1 MKTKF
6 FIILFLFSAGV
17 ISLQAQSAGG
27 SFMLGF
33 PQGDFK
39 DNVDRAGYGFQV
51 QGTLWEPNSHQPFAL
66 GLNLGFLIY
75 GEESETRPLSTTIPD
90 VFVDVNRTNSLVNF
104 HLLFQLSPF
113 EGGVRPYAEGLFG
126 GAYIFTTTDVE
137 SQNSGDN
144 VFETNNFDDFT
155 WSYGAGGGLLI
166 KLLESEEDF
175 SNLFLDIKAR
185 YLFGTKAEYL
195 KEGSV
200 TIEDGEVFYD
210 VVESETDLLM
220 FHLGVVFYF

>member
-1 MKTKF
+1 
-6 FIILFLFSAGV
+6 
-17 ISLQAQSAGG
+17 
-27 SFMLGF
+27 MLGF

-51 QGTLWEPNSHQPFAL
+51 QGTLWEPNYETPFTI
-66 GLNLGFLIY
+66 GLNLGFLVY

-90 VFVDVNRTNSLVNF
+90 VFVDVNRTNSLVNMHF
-104 HLLFQLSPF
+104 LVQVSPF
-113 EGGVRPYAEGLFG
+113 SGGVRPYAEGLFG

-137 SQNSGDN
+137 SENSGSN
-144 VFETNNFDDFT
+144 VFESNNFDDFT

-166 KLLESEEDF
+166 KLIEREEDF
-175 SNLFLDIKAR
+175 SKLFLDIKAR
-185 YLFGTKAEYL
+185 YVFGTKADYL

-200 TIEDGEVFYD
+200 TIEDGNVYYN
-210 VVESETDLLM
+210 VVESKTDLLM